1 MSETSKLW
9 TLDQLLRQRAID
21 EDQTPLIAFPRT
33 RQGYTDYEPVTG
45 ATLNRFV
52 DGTAKCLIE
61 KGFQPVREEVVIGI
75 CSPTDLD
82 YIVNIFGLIR
92 LGYTVF
98 QLSPRLP
105 PSAVKELLAKIQNG
119 RRALLY
125 TPAHTSFK
133 LDALSD
139 LELFPL
145 VQRDEYDNSRHSET
159 PEFLLEGVDYEKEHS
174 RRCLILHSSGSTG
187 LPKPIDYNHQKLLAA
202 GVYAQD
208 ATAFIS
214 MPFSHALGMM
224 SYMQA
229 IHKRGTIYAMSGYVP
244 QTHDTVTAAVKA
256 ANPEI
261 MWTVPYI
268 LKLLAE
274 KPDGIDAIKNC
285 RFVSSGGS
293 KLPDELGDMLTEAGV
308 HIGMQFGSTETG
320 LILSSAYR
328 DREDK
333 AWNYLRPPA
342 HVVPYIMFKP
352 VDHDKYECVVLD
364 GHKGKTMS
372 NSDDP
377 PNSWRT
383 SDLFVPHPS
392 LPNAWKFVGRL
403 DDRITLINGEKV
415 LPLSIEAR
423 IKQSPLVREAVVFGI
438 GREVPGLLLF
448 RELGTSHLDDKEF
461 LNQVWPT
468 IEYAN
473 SHSESFS
480 QINREMVTILP
491 MDVECP
497 LTDKNSIKRGLI
509 YEQFAD
515 LIDSIYAAAES
526 SNKVQ
531 SLQLTILELENWILE
546 HVRAR
551 GYEIE
556 DVTTDFFTAGM
567 DSLQAIHLRGVIIKN
582 LDLGGRE
589 SECTSMI
596 VFDCGN
602 TQRLARRLHAIRTGD
617 NCEDEKDMAIHT
629 MKLFIEKYGT
639 FAEYKRNV
647 NRTLPTSL
655 NGDHVVILTGVTGF
669 LGAHILAALVASSS
683 VSKVYAFMRPNSEAK
698 QTPLVRLERSLQA
711 KGFSISLNKVIP
723 LYADITEENFGL
735 KTAEMYKT
743 MKLLVTHVIHC
754 AWAVNFAI
762 QLTAFEPQLLGLHNL
777 LAFGLESDRNARVL
791 FCSSIGTAQA
801 TPGTATIASAMLPSF
816 DSCSS
821 MGYSQSKL
829 VGEHIVESATK
840 NGANA
845 TVLRIG
851 QIIPGRRRGSKLWN
865 PSEATPLMIRSAS
878 KDSTGALPILDTG
891 RDTCDWIEA
900 DTLADTILQL
910 AGIDHEVDSTELVYN
925 LVNPRVFSW
934 KDDLLPSLHRAGLKF
949 DTIPWQEWLDRLEAS
964 KEDANTNP
972 SRKLLGFWR
981 KQTHRDG
988 ALIFDTAPAEA
999 ASPAL
1004 RESLRVVD
1012 DNLVGQI
1019 IETWKKHETAAKAH

>member
-45 ATLNRFV
+45 ATLNHFV

-61 KGFQPVREEVVIGI
+61 KGFQPV
-75 CSPTDLD
+75 
-82 YIVNIFGLIR
+82 
-92 LGYTVF
+92 
-98 QLSPRLP
+98 LSPRLP

-308 HIGMQFGSTETG
+308 HIGMQFGSYVQPLEVTQFRYGLAHKSSRTETG

-556 DVTTDFFTAGM
+556 DVTTDFFTA
-567 DSLQAIHLRGVIIKN
+567 
-582 LDLGGRE
+582 
-589 SECTSMI
+589 

-762 QLTAFEPQLLGLHNL
+762 QLTAFEPQLL
-777 LAFGLESDRNARVL
+777 
-791 FCSSIGTAQA
+791 GTAQA

-1012 DNLVGQI
+1012 DNFVGQI

>member
-45 ATLNRFV
+45 ATLNHFV

-61 KGFQPVREEVVIGI
+61 KGFQPV
-75 CSPTDLD
+75 
-82 YIVNIFGLIR
+82 
-92 LGYTVF
+92 
-98 QLSPRLP
+98 LSPRLP

-556 DVTTDFFTAGM
+556 DVTTDFFTA
-567 DSLQAIHLRGVIIKN
+567 
-582 LDLGGRE
+582 
-589 SECTSMI
+589 

-762 QLTAFEPQLLGLHNL
+762 QLTAFEPQLL
-777 LAFGLESDRNARVL
+777 
-791 FCSSIGTAQA
+791 GTAQA

-1012 DNLVGQI
+1012 DNFVGQI

>member
-21 EDQTPLIAFPRT
+21 EDQTPLIAFPKT
-33 RQGYTDYEPVTG
+33 RQGYTDYEPITG

-61 KGFQPVREEVVIGI
+61 KGFQPVKEEVVIGI

-105 PSAVKELLAKIQNG
+105 PSAIRELLAKIQNG

-125 TPAHTSFK
+125 APAHTSFK

-139 LELFPL
+139 LELHPL

-159 PEFLLEGVDYEKEHS
+159 PEFLLEGVDYEKEHR

-229 IHKRGTIYAMSGYVP
+229 IHKRRTIYAMSGYVP

-256 ANPEI
+256 ANPDI
-261 MWTVPYI
+261 MWTVPYV

-328 DREDK
+328 PREDK

-383 SDLFVPHPS
+383 SDLFVPHPI

-448 RELGTSHLDDKEF
+448 RELGTSQLDDKEF
-461 LNQVWPT
+461 LDQVWPT

-473 SHSESFS
+473 SHAESFS
-480 QINREMVTILP
+480 QINREMVAILP

-531 SLQLTILELENWILE
+531 SLQLTIPELENWILE
-546 HVRAR
+546 NVRAQ

-617 NCEDEKDMAIHT
+617 NFENEKDMTMDT
-629 MKLFIEKYGT
+629 MKRFIDKYGA
-639 FAEYKRNV
+639 FAKYEKNV
-647 NRTLPTSL
+647 NGTLSTSL
-655 NGDHVVILTGVTGF
+655 NDDHVVILTGVTGF

-683 VSKVYAFMRPNSEAK
+683 VSKVYAFMRPNSEEK
-698 QTPLVRLERSLQA
+698 QTPLVRLESSLQT
-711 KGFSISLNKVIP
+711 KGFSIPLDKVIP

-735 KTAEMYKT
+735 KTTEMYKT
-743 MKLLVTHVIHC
+743 MKSLVTHIIHC

-777 LAFGLESDRNARVL
+777 LAFGLESDRNAHLL

-801 TPGTATIASAMLPSF
+801 TPGPATIASAMIPSF
-816 DSCSS
+816 DNCSS

-829 VGEHIVESATK
+829 VGEHIVESASK

-851 QIIPGRRRGSKLWN
+851 QIIPGRRRGTKLWN
-865 PSEATPLMIRSAS
+865 PSEAMPLMIRSAS

-910 AGIDHEVDSTELVYN
+910 AGIDHAVDSTELVYN

-964 KEDANTNP
+964 IEDANTNP

-981 KQTHRDG
+981 RQTHRDG
-988 ALIFDTAPAEA
+988 TLTFDTAPAEA

-1012 DNLVGQI
+1012 DNFIGQI
-1019 IETWKKHETAAKAH
+1019 IESWKNPEIAAKAQ